1 MTYMHPHFAF
11 GSQRKH
17 KDRHEDADASLLY
30 EAMGPY
36 GV

>member
-1 MTYMHPHFAF
+1 MTYLNSYLAF
-11 GSQRKH
+11 ESQRKH
-17 KDRHEDADASLLY
+17 KDRQEDADASLLY